1 MFSRSAG
8 SRGAARGM
16 PPTAGRMP
24 RTAARHMVKRTV
36 CFISV
41 ARMSAASRDAHVPQ
55 VGDAT
60 EYRRLQRRSQVKPEG
75 GEPWLSDQGLA
86 RLLVSSER
94 MPQEKTT
101 RMDIHVSAA
110 GVGEEC
116 GAPNT
121 RRHCLGDSTRQ
132 CSLKAFF
139 NFAACLEWVVR
150 ENSKEQL
157 KRLSA
162 LCFPRPLASS

>member
-1 MFSRSAG
+1 MRTQYFHGISSTGPPVYSLKSRYGKVRSAE
-8 SRGAARGM
+8 
-16 PPTAGRMP
+16 
-24 RTAARHMVKRTV
+24 
-36 CFISV
+36 
-41 ARMSAASRDAHVPQ
+41 SRDTHVPQ

-116 GAPNT
+116 GAPGT

-139 NFAACLEWVVR
+139 NFAACLECASWVLGSDGTR
-150 ENSKEQL
+150 NRCKTAITFAEL
-157 KRLSA
+157 LLSA
-162 LCFPRPLASS
+162 K

>member
-1 MFSRSAG
+1 
-8 SRGAARGM
+8 
-16 PPTAGRMP
+16 
-24 RTAARHMVKRTV
+24 
-36 CFISV
+36 
-41 ARMSAASRDAHVPQ
+41 MSAESRDTHVPQ

-101 RMDIHVSAA
+101 RMDTHVSAA

-116 GAPNT
+116 GAPGT
-121 RRHCLGDSTRQ
+121 RRHCLGGSTRQ
-132 CSLKAFF
+132 CSLKAFS
-139 NFAACLEWVVR
+139 NFAACLEYAILCAQTP
-150 ENSKEQL
+150 NIA
-157 KRLSA
+157 LSDERFGCLEKPPDTVGELGSA
-162 LCFPRPLASS
+162 EICVSHMPAWKAKKLGKLTQEKVLLER